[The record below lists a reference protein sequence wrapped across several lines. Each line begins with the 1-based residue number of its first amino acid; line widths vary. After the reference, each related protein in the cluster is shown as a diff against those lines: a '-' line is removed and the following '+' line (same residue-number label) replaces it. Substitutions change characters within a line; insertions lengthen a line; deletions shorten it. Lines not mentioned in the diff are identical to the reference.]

1 MRRLALVV
9 VLLALCLSVFAQ
21 SRPKDNESIYVR
33 TIPVV
38 KVFTHQLGYKVYY
51 QTNRGGVDSFYVPA
65 EWFNHAGGKASIAYG
80 SGPQFPYLSIY
91 WINGKF
97 SHIKLFLVQDI
108 QADTWGVLKETAADA
123 VQHFKVDEPKLESE

>member
-9 VLLALCLSVFAQ
+9 VLLALCVSVFAQ

-33 TIPVV
+33 TTPVV

-51 QTNRGGVDSFYVPA
+51 QTSRGGVDSFYVPA
-65 EWFNHAGGKASIAYG
+65 EWFNQAGGKASIIYG

-108 QADTWGVLKETAADA
+108 QADTWGVLREPPADA
-123 VQHFKVDEPKLESE
+123 EQHFKVDEPTLE